1 MTGLGLYYR
10 SLKHLKSKQ
19 VFYRVYYKIRSIKR
33 RLTGFKYDYAGGNHG
48 IKLSFQD
55 FPLNQDSYTGKG
67 TFTFLNKE
75 HTFDSVDWDYPVFGK
90 LWTYNLNYFDFINQE
105 KGSFRAS
112 KILMEQFRQSLSQ
125 LQNANEPYPIS
136 LRIIN
141 WVKFLSKHQLEQTVL
156 AQSLDIQT
164 KILLDQREYHL
175 LGNHLL
181 ENGFA
186 LLFAAYFFKN
196 DDYYEAAEKII
207 KAEIKEQV
215 LNDGAHFELSP
226 MYHQI
231 ILHRLLDAYNLV
243 KNNDYRSK
251 ELLPLF
257 KQKASAMLAW
267 LAEISFEDGSI
278 PMLNDAAYNIALST
292 NELINYAGTL
302 GLSPSL
308 IKLSDSGY
316 RKWKSDTFEMIIDI
330 GQIGPSYI
338 PGHAHAD
345 TFNFVMHAKGQ
356 PLFVDPGTSTYE
368 TNALRLQERSTKMHN
383 TVEVDQKN
391 SSEIWASFRVGD
403 RAGVKIILDEKDK
416 VVASHNGYGATIHQ
430 RSMSLYADQII
441 IEDQL
446 NNSAKGIAR
455 FHLHPSIID
464 ITISDLGLVIKDIN
478 ISFCNE
484 NGPIKGKNISIKGYK
499 FASGFNQ
506 LLDAK
511 VIEIG
516 FTDKLITTIKD

>member
-1 MTGLGLYYR
+1 
-10 SLKHLKSKQ
+10 
-19 VFYRVYYKIRSIKR
+19 
-33 RLTGFKYDYAGGNHG
+33 
-48 IKLSFQD
+48 
-55 FPLNQDSYTGKG
+55 
-67 TFTFLNKE
+67 
-75 HTFDSVDWDYPVFGK
+75 
-90 LWTYNLNYFDFINQE
+90 
-105 KGSFRAS
+105 
-112 KILMEQFRQSLSQ
+112 
-125 LQNANEPYPIS
+125 
-136 LRIIN
+136 
-141 WVKFLSKHQLEQTVL
+141 
-156 AQSLDIQT
+156 
-164 KILLDQREYHL
+164 
-175 LGNHLL
+175 
-181 ENGFA
+181 
-186 LLFAAYFFKN
+186 
-196 DDYYEAAEKII
+196 
-207 KAEIKEQV
+207 
-215 LNDGAHFELSP
+215 

-243 KNNDYRSK
+243 KNNDYQSK

-292 NELINYAGTL
+292 NELINYAYTL
-302 GLSPSL
+302 GLSLSS
-308 IKLSDSGY
+308 IKLADSGY

-345 TFNFVMHAKGQ
+345 TFNFVMHTKGQ

-403 RAGVKIILDEKDK
+403 RADVKIILDEKDK

-430 RSMSLYADQII
+430 RSMSLNADQII
-441 IEDQL
+441 IEDRL
-446 NNSAKGIAR
+446 NNTARGIVR

-478 ISFCNE
+478 ISFSNE

-506 LLDAK
+506 LQDAK

-516 FTDKLITTIKD
+516 FTEKLTTTIKD